1 MNRRTK
7 AQKRIDPQEFKA
19 LKQHHELVRSMRC
32 VVTGRSDVTLH
43 HCHSGSMSDSGITRG
58 TGQRPSDWLVIPI
71 TLDLHIGNGGID
83 GSMGVRTW
91 EREHGTQMDHLKSV
105 FQQLGYNGFK
115 VAGYEINVPGIDDSS
130 VTNAEREAIAG
141 TFA

>member
-1 MNRRTK
+1 MNRSTK
-7 AQKRIDPQEFKA
+7 AWKRIPLAERKA
-19 LKQHHELVRSMRC
+19 IDKHHELVRSLPC

-43 HCHSGSMSDSGITRG
+43 HCHSGSLGDNGIKRG
-58 TGQRPSDWLVIPI
+58 GSQRPSDWLVIP
-71 TLDLHIGNGGID
+71 LVLELHVGNGID
-83 GSMGVRTW
+83 GSIGVRTW
-91 EREHGTQMDHLKSV
+91 EQQNGTQMDHLKSV